1 MTMSLTVSQLVA
13 LVNKLTHE
21 DKQRFIQIVRK
32 LNDASG
38 LSSTPMSV
46 ENRSRLKKM
55 KEEND

>member
-1 MTMSLTVSQLVA
+1 MSLTVSQLVA